1 MIPLHKVQACL
12 CLNTLL
18 LSSVISC
25 IVTLASPTSQYF
37 RFGPHEDFV
46 LVSVAINT
54 WERYTLMICLIA
66 IMNCIKVV
74 VSEIGEPVLV
84 FNVYNPDKDVITD
97 FSRQQLLFY
106 ANGMFFVS
114 NVRRVFETMIT
125 VTQFDIAIFSIV
137 LEQLVSIVV
146 VCFLVDEKRF
156 DAIKCKTLTT
166 ESEMSHKNDYGSL

>member
-1 MIPLHKVQACL
+1 
-12 CLNTLL
+12 
-18 LSSVISC
+18 
-25 IVTLASPTSQYF
+25 
-37 RFGPHEDFV
+37 
-46 LVSVAINT
+46 
-54 WERYTLMICLIA
+54 
-66 IMNCIKVV
+66 MNCIKVV

-84 FNVYNPDKDVITD
+84 FNVYNPDKNVITD

-106 ANGMFFVS
+106 ANGMFFIS

-137 LEQLVSIVV
+137 LEQLVSVVV
-146 VCFLVDEKRF
+146 VCFLVHEKRF